1 MEHFIRTV
9 GMAAVLL
16 IPRALPSQ
24 TPPQQPSEALRVFL
38 DCQTFFCDFDHFRRE
53 IAFVN
58 WVRDRQD
65 AQVHILGTAQGTG
78 GGGREFTFT
87 FIGQQDFAGRS
98 DTLRYVSRNTD
109 TQAEIRD
116 GHVRTVKA
124 GLVRYLAFTPAI
136 ERLQITYQAL
146 PAGAPVPQQV
156 DDPWHLWV
164 FSFSINANL
173 QGEQQQNFR
182 FFNGSISAN
191 RTAEDLKLNFR
202 VSGNYQRS
210 EQQLTTETFVN
221 STKNYSASQSAV
233 WSLGPNWS
241 IGLRA
246 SENTSTFL
254 NQDLVLRGG
263 PALEYDIFPYAESTH
278 RQLTIRYSPEL
289 AAFDYEEETI
299 FNRTSE
305 TVGGH
310 RLDASLRVQQPWGQ
324 VRTSV
329 NALQY
334 FHDLG
339 KHRVGVSGSV
349 ELRVF
354 RGLSFNI
361 GGNIA
366 RTKDQLYLPKAG
378 LTDEEILVRR
388 RQLGTN
394 FQYFTFM
401 GLSFRFGSKFANVVN
416 SRMPFLDS
424 GEGGGFFFSF

>member
-1 MEHFIRTV
+1 M
-9 GMAAVLL
+9 
-16 IPRALPSQ
+16 
-24 TPPQQPSEALRVFL
+24 
-38 DCQTFFCDFDHFRRE
+38 
-53 IAFVN
+53 
-58 WVRDRQD
+58 
-65 AQVHILGTAQGTG
+65 
-78 GGGREFTFT
+78 
-87 FIGQQDFAGRS
+87 
-98 DTLRYVSRNTD
+98 
-109 TQAEIRD
+109 
-116 GHVRTVKA
+116 
-124 GLVRYLAFTPAI
+124 
-136 ERLQITYQAL
+136 
-146 PAGAPVPQQV
+146 
-156 DDPWHLWV
+156 
-164 FSFSINANL
+164 
-173 QGEQQQNFR
+173 
-182 FFNGSISAN
+182 
-191 RTAEDLKLNFR
+191 
-202 VSGNYQRS
+202 
-210 EQQLTTETFVN
+210 
-221 STKNYSASQSAV
+221 
-233 WSLGPNWS
+233 
-241 IGLRA
+241 
-246 SENTSTFL
+246 
-254 NQDLVLRGG
+254 GG